1 MNERVIQFRVG
12 VVVVAATII
21 TGILVMLFGEGQAL
35 VRRQYTLFMK
45 FPKAPGVTVDT
56 PVRKHGILI
65 GRVSDVEML
74 DEGGV
79 LLTARIDDGTKLWES
94 EVCVIKTE
102 SLLGDAVLEFVPP
115 DAQIASGSLLQDGYL
130 IADGMVAGNP
140 LDILT
145 NLEGTMET
153 AIGSISSAA
162 NEVELLARGLNNV
175 LGTNDAQLQ
184 RILQKSEVALD
195 DIHLAMG
202 TVNDLV
208 SDPELKESL
217 KRTLRDMP
225 RLFDEMR
232 STMSDARDTLAGFQ
246 RVSQQAETNLQHL
259 ERFTSPLGARGEEFV
274 DNFSLIIRNVEDLTS
289 QLVVFSQALNEGEG
303 TLGRL
308 IRDPQLYDELSETV
322 RSFNEASRRIR
333 PILDNVRAF
342 TDKVARDPRTL
353 GVKGALDRR
362 PLGMGLKSVPR
373 TGLRRAAHEVR

>member
-35 VRRQYTLFMK
+35 MKSQYTIFMK

-65 GRVSDVEML
+65 GRVASVEML

-115 DAQIASGSLLQDGYL
+115 DEQVASASLLQDGYL

-145 NLEGTMET
+145 NLEGNMAT

-162 NEVELLARGLNNV
+162 NEVDLLARGLNSV
-175 LGTNDAQLQ
+175 LGTNDQQLQ

-217 KRTLRDMP
+217 KKTLQDMP
-225 RLFDEMR
+225 LLFNEMR
-232 STMSDARDTLAGFQ
+232 STMTDARDTLAGFQ

-259 ERFTSPLGARGEEFV
+259 ERFTSPLGERGEEFV
-274 DNFSLIIRNVEDLTS
+274 DNFGLIIRNVEDLTS

-308 IRDPQLYDELSETV
+308 IRDPELYDELSETV

-333 PILDNVRAF
+333 PILDNVRTF

-353 GVKGALDRR
+353 GVKGALDRK

-373 TGLRRAAHEVR
+373 TGLRRPAARVR